1 MNGNLHFVSLLD
13 HFEDTVQIQFYK
25 LPIFCP
31 YEWWFIVAFCTT
43 ITYQFIDKDTEMMT
57 FEANIPNRE
66 ECQTCPLTFA
76 YKEINLL
83 YEVAVMLTSTSDI
96 NDNIEKAMRRLK
108 QHGYLERCALFR
120 KKDEANELEL
130 LASIDLEPYQ
140 KKMAS
145 YRFGEGATGLA
156 AKSREPIVIENIHN
170 NINYLNKM
178 GNISTQMVSYVA
190 VPLLQDEEVIGVISA
205 NLGKNSPLNF
215 DEIVRMLTIVGSLF
229 VGALKVQQK
238 ITKEKESLSEL
249 KTYYQEE
256 MQKDYKFENIIGHS
270 TKMQQVFG
278 MINTVAPTDA
288 TILIRGETGT
298 GKELIA
304 TAVHNLS
311 RRQNGPFIKL
321 NCAAISET
329 LLESE
334 LFGHEK
340 GAFTD
345 AREMRKGRFELADG
359 GTLFLDEIGDITP
372 SLQVKL
378 LRILQ
383 EQEFERVGGNKT
395 IKTNVRLV
403 AATNR
408 NLEEMVRKGEFRED
422 LFYRLNVIPINLP
435 PLRER
440 YEDVKLLIE
449 HYLHRFMKEHRK
461 NMHFT
466 KGAMELLLDYPW
478 PGNIR
483 ELQNTME
490 RIVLI
495 CPDGEIQPEMLSHV
509 LPFNYQKLY
518 MQQPEAPAAMSIPAP
533 EYTAPSIPLPP
544 APGGPVTRKSL
555 QELERESIIQALID
569 SHGIQT
575 KAARTLGMSAR
586 QIGYKIK
593 QYGIEL

>member
-1 MNGNLHFVSLLD
+1 
-13 HFEDTVQIQFYK
+13 
-25 LPIFCP
+25 
-31 YEWWFIVAFCTT
+31 
-43 ITYQFIDKDTEMMT
+43 MMT
-57 FEANIPNRE
+57 YESNIPNRE

-83 YEVAVMLTSTSDI
+83 YEIALLLTSTTDVSEGV
-96 NDNIEKAMRRLK
+96 EKSMRKLK
-108 QHGYLERCALFR
+108 QHGYLERCALF
-120 KKDEANELEL
+120 KKKEDAKELEL
-130 LASIDLEPYQ
+130 LLSIDLEPHQ
-140 KKMAS
+140 KKMAT
-145 YRFGEGATGLA
+145 YLFGEGATGLA
-156 AKSREPIVIENIHN
+156 AASGEPIVIENIHN

-178 GNISTQMVSYVA
+178 GNISTRMVSYVA
-190 VPLLQDEEVIGVISA
+190 VPLFQEEEVFGVISA
-205 NLGKNSPLNF
+205 NIGKGSPLNF
-215 DEIVRMLTIVGSLF
+215 DEIVRMLTIIGTLFMGSL
-229 VGALKVQQK
+229 KVAQT
-238 ITKEKESLSEL
+238 IVKEKESISEL
-249 KTYYQEE
+249 KTYYKEE
-256 MQKDYKFENIIGHS
+256 MQKDYKFENIVGRS
-270 TKMQQVFG
+270 TKMQQVFSL
-278 MINTVAPTDA
+278 INTVAPADA

-304 TAVHNLS
+304 TAIHNLS
-311 RRQNGPFIKL
+311 RRQNGPYIKL

-383 EQEFERVGGNKT
+383 EQEFERVGGTKT

-408 NLEEMVRKGEFRED
+408 NLEDMVRKGEFRED

-440 YEDVKLLIE
+440 YEDVKLLTE

-461 NMHFT
+461 NMHIT
-466 KGAMELLLDYPW
+466 KPAMELLLDYPW

-495 CPDGEIQPEMLSHV
+495 CPDGEVEPEMLAHV
-509 LPFNYQKLY
+509 LPFNFQKLY
-518 MQQPEAPAAMSIPAP
+518 MNTESTPVPQTQPITQAP
-533 EYTAPSIPLPP
+533 
-544 APGGPVTRKSL
+544 PVIHHESTTPMTKKTL
-555 QELERESIIQALID
+555 HELEKESIIQALID

-575 KAARTLGMSAR
+575 KAARLLGMTAR

-593 QYGIEL
+593 QYGIEV

>member
-1 MNGNLHFVSLLD
+1 
-13 HFEDTVQIQFYK
+13 
-25 LPIFCP
+25 
-31 YEWWFIVAFCTT
+31 
-43 ITYQFIDKDTEMMT
+43 MMT
-57 FEANIPNRE
+57 FEPNIPDKE
-66 ECQTCPLTFA
+66 ECYTCPLTFA

-83 YEVAVMLTSTSDI
+83 YEIALLLTGSTNIQES
-96 NDNIEKAMRRLK
+96 IEKSMRRLK
-108 QHGYLERCALFR
+108 QNDYVERCALFVKNED
-120 KKDEANELEL
+120 KKELKL
-130 LASIDLEPYQ
+130 CYSIDLEPHQ
-140 KKMAS
+140 KKMAT
-145 YRFGEGATGLA
+145 YLFGEGATGLA
-156 AKSREPIVIENIHN
+156 AASCEPIVIENIHN

-178 GNISTQMVSYVA
+178 GNITTRMVSYVA
-190 VPLLQDEEVIGVISA
+190 VPILQDEEIFGVMSA
-205 NLGKNSPLNF
+205 NIGKNSPLNF
-215 DEIVRMLTIVGSLF
+215 DEIVRMLTIVGTLF
-229 VGALKVQQK
+229 VGSMKVRQS
-238 ITKEKESLSEL
+238 IEKEQESLTEL
-249 KTYYQEE
+249 KSYYKEE
-256 MQKDYKFENIIGHS
+256 MQKEYKFENIVGKS
-270 TKMQQVFG
+270 TKMQQVFNL
-278 MINTVAPTDA
+278 INTVAPADA
-288 TILIRGETGT
+288 TILVRGETGT

-304 TAVHNLS
+304 TAIHNLS
-311 RRQNGPFIKL
+311 RRKNGPFIKL

-408 NLEEMVRKGEFRED
+408 NLEEMVHKGEFRED

-490 RIVLI
+490 RMVLI
-495 CPDGEIQPEMLSHV
+495 CPDGEIEPQMLSHV

-518 MQQPEAPAAMSIPAP
+518 MNAESAPISQTIPSPQPIVHHE
-533 EYTAPSIPLPP
+533 PSTPITKKTLH
-544 APGGPVTRKSL
+544 
-555 QELERESIIQALID
+555 ELERESIVQALID

-575 KAARTLGMSAR
+575 KAARLLGMTAR

-593 QYGIEL
+593 QYGIEI

>member
-1 MNGNLHFVSLLD
+1 
-13 HFEDTVQIQFYK
+13 
-25 LPIFCP
+25 
-31 YEWWFIVAFCTT
+31 
-43 ITYQFIDKDTEMMT
+43 MMT
-57 FEANIPNRE
+57 YDANIPNRE

-83 YEVAVMLTSTSDI
+83 YEIAVILTNTIDMMDS
-96 NDNIEKAMRRLK
+96 IEKSMRRLK

-120 KKDEANELEL
+120 KKEDSDDLEL
-130 LASIDLEPYQ
+130 QISIDLEPYQ
-140 KKMAS
+140 KKMAT

-178 GNISTQMVSYVA
+178 GNISTKMISYVA
-190 VPLLQDEEVIGVISA
+190 VPLFQDEEVIGVISA
-205 NLGKNSPLNF
+205 NLGKDSPLNF
-215 DEIVRMLTIVGSLF
+215 DEIVRMLTIVGTLF
-229 VGALKVQQK
+229 VGSLKVQQT
-238 ITKEKESLSEL
+238 IVKEKESINEL
-249 KTYYQEE
+249 KAYYKEE
-256 MQKDYKFENIIGHS
+256 LQKEYKFENIIGKS
-270 TKMQQVFG
+270 TKMQQLFG

-395 IKTNVRLV
+395 IRTNVRLV

-408 NLEEMVRKGEFRED
+408 NLEDMVRKGEFRED
-422 LFYRLNVIPINLP
+422 LYYRLNVIPINLP

-449 HYLHRFMKEHRK
+449 YYLHRFMKEHRK
-461 NMHFT
+461 NMYFT

-483 ELQNTME
+483 ELQNMME

-495 CPDGEIQPEMLSHV
+495 CPDGEIQPQMLSHV

-518 MQQPEAPAAMSIPAP
+518 MNTEPSSMPQSSVVQPTPPNIQQESSSPM
-533 EYTAPSIPLPP
+533 TKKTLHD
-544 APGGPVTRKSL
+544 
-555 QELERESIIQALID
+555 LEKESIVQALMD

-575 KAARTLGMSAR
+575 KAARLLGMSAR

-593 QYGIEL
+593 QYGIEI

>member
-1 MNGNLHFVSLLD
+1 
-13 HFEDTVQIQFYK
+13 
-25 LPIFCP
+25 
-31 YEWWFIVAFCTT
+31 
-43 ITYQFIDKDTEMMT
+43 MMT
-57 FEANIPNRE
+57 FETNIPNRE
-66 ECQTCPLTFA
+66 ECQTCSLTFA

-83 YEVAVMLTSTSDI
+83 YDIAVMLTSTTDI
-96 NDNIEKAMRRLK
+96 LESVEKAMRRLK

-120 KKDEANELEL
+120 KKEDVDELEL
-130 LASIDLEPYQ
+130 LNSIDLEPYQ
-140 KKMAS
+140 KKMAT

-190 VPLLQDEEVIGVISA
+190 VPLLQDDEVIGVISA
-205 NLGKNSPLNF
+205 NIGKGSPLNF

-229 VGALKVQQK
+229 VGALKVQQS

-249 KTYYQEE
+249 KTYYKEE
-256 MQKDYKFENIIGHS
+256 MQKDYKFENIVGRS
-270 TKMQQVFG
+270 TRMQQVFG

-495 CPDGEIQPEMLSHV
+495 CPDGDIQPEMLSHV

-518 MQQPEAPAAMSIPAP
+518 MQSESAPMATPTPMQPISQPIPQH
-533 EYTAPSIPLPP
+533 ETHLS
-544 APGGPVTRKSL
+544 GPMTKKTL
-555 QELERESIIQALID
+555 QELERDSIVQALTD

-575 KAARTLGMSAR
+575 KAARALGMSAR

-593 QYGIEL
+593 QYGIEV

>member
-1 MNGNLHFVSLLD
+1 
-13 HFEDTVQIQFYK
+13 
-25 LPIFCP
+25 
-31 YEWWFIVAFCTT
+31 
-43 ITYQFIDKDTEMMT
+43 MMT

-66 ECQTCPLTFA
+66 ECHTCSLTFA

-83 YEVAVMLTSTSDI
+83 YEVAVILTSTVDI
-96 NDNIEKAMRRLK
+96 HESIEKAMRRLK

-120 KKDEANELEL
+120 KKEDANELEL

-140 KKMAS
+140 KKVAT

-205 NLGKNSPLNF
+205 NIGKNSPLNF

-229 VGALKVQQK
+229 VGALKVQQT

-249 KTYYQEE
+249 KTYYKEE
-256 MQKDYKFENIIGHS
+256 TQKDYKFENIVGRS
-270 TKMQQVFG
+270 TRMQQVFG

-311 RRQNGPFIKL
+311 KRQNGPLIKL

-372 SLQVKL
+372 ALQVKL

-383 EQEFERVGGNKT
+383 EQEFERVGGTKT

-449 HYLHRFMKEHRK
+449 HYLGRFMKEHRK
-461 NMHFT
+461 NMHIS
-466 KGAMELLLDYPW
+466 KPAMELLLDYPW

-495 CPDGEIQPEMLSHV
+495 CPDGEIQPEMLAHV

-518 MQQPEAPAAMSIPAP
+518 MQNEPTPSAAPMQSNPTYNVTEAS
-533 EYTAPSIPLPP
+533 SN
-544 APGGPVTRKSL
+544 GPITKKTL
-555 QELERESIIQALID
+555 HELERESIVQALID

-575 KAARTLGMSAR
+575 KAARALGMTAR

>member
-1 MNGNLHFVSLLD
+1 MMNYD
-13 HFEDTVQIQFYK
+13 AK
-25 LPIFCP
+25 
-31 YEWWFIVAFCTT
+31 
-43 ITYQFIDKDTEMMT
+43 
-57 FEANIPNRE
+57 IPDRE
-66 ECQTCPLTFA
+66 ECRTCPLTFA

-83 YEVAVMLTSTSDI
+83 YEIAVALTSTTDI
-96 NDNIEKAMRRLK
+96 HESVEKSMRRLK

-120 KKDEANELEL
+120 KKEDVDELEL
-130 LASIDLEPYQ
+130 LISIDLEPYQ
-140 KKMAS
+140 KKMAT

-156 AKSREPIVIENIHN
+156 AASREPIVIENIHN

-178 GNISTQMVSYVA
+178 GNIKAQMVSYVA

-229 VGALKVQQK
+229 VGSLKAQQT
-238 ITKEKESLSEL
+238 ITREKESLTEL

-256 MQKDYKFENIIGHS
+256 MQKEYKFENIVGRS
-270 TKMQQVFG
+270 TRMQQVFS

-304 TAVHNLS
+304 TAIHNLS
-311 RRQNGPFIKL
+311 RRKNGPFIKL

-383 EQEFERVGGNKT
+383 EQEFERVGGTKT
-395 IKTNVRLV
+395 VKTNVRLV

-408 NLEEMVRKGEFRED
+408 NLEEMARKGEFRED

-518 MQQPEAPAAMSIPAP
+518 MQSEPAPVQTMPLAIPSAPPLKEAPS
-533 EYTAPSIPLPP
+533 S
-544 APGGPVTRKSL
+544 GPMTKKTL
-555 QELERESIIQALID
+555 QELEREAIIQALID

-575 KAARTLGMSAR
+575 KAARALGMTAR

>member
-1 MNGNLHFVSLLD
+1 
-13 HFEDTVQIQFYK
+13 
-25 LPIFCP
+25 
-31 YEWWFIVAFCTT
+31 
-43 ITYQFIDKDTEMMT
+43 MMT
-57 FEANIPNRE
+57 YDANIPDRE
-66 ECQTCPLTFA
+66 ECRTCALTFA

-83 YEVAVMLTSTSDI
+83 YEVAVMLTSTTEITMS
-96 NDNIEKAMRRLK
+96 IEKAMRRLK

-120 KKDEANELEL
+120 KKEDVEELEL

-140 KKMAS
+140 KKVAT

-190 VPLLQDEEVIGVISA
+190 VPLFQDDEVIGVISA
-205 NLGKNSPLNF
+205 NIGKNSPLNF

-229 VGALKVQQK
+229 VGSLKAQQT
-238 ITKEKESLSEL
+238 ITKEKESLTEL
-249 KTYYQEE
+249 KTYYKEE
-256 MQKDYKFENIIGHS
+256 MQKDYKFENIVGRS
-270 TKMQQVFG
+270 TRMQQVFG

-461 NMHFT
+461 NMHIA
-466 KGAMELLLDYPW
+466 KPAMELLLDYPW

-518 MQQPEAPAAMSIPAP
+518 MQTESSLQTQPMPTAITPSAIPTSIPS
-533 EYTAPSIPLPP
+533 TA
-544 APGGPVTRKSL
+544 GPVTRKSL
-555 QELERESIIQALID
+555 QELEKESIIQALID

-575 KAARTLGMSAR
+575 KAARALGMSAR
-586 QIGYKIK
+586 QIGYKIR
-593 QYGIEL
+593 QYEINL

>member
-1 MNGNLHFVSLLD
+1 MYN
-13 HFEDTVQIQFYK
+13 QI
-25 LPIFCP
+25 
-31 YEWWFIVAFCTT
+31 
-43 ITYQFIDKDTEMMT
+43 
-57 FEANIPNRE
+57 NIPNNE
-66 ECQTCPLTFA
+66 DCQTCALTFA
-76 YKEINLL
+76 YNEISIL
-83 YEVAVMLTSTSDI
+83 YDIAVMLSSSTDVNES
-96 NDNIEKAMRRLK
+96 IEKGMRLLK
-108 QHGYLERCALFR
+108 RNSYLERCSLFLLS
-120 KKDEANELEL
+120 DDGSSVELHS
-130 LASIDLEPYQ
+130 SIDITPQ
-140 KKMAS
+140 QRKMAV
-145 YRFGEGATGLA
+145 YKLGEGATGLA
-156 AKSREPIVIENIHN
+156 AQSAEPVVIENIHN

-178 GNISTQMVSYVA
+178 GIVDTKSISYVA
-190 VPLLQDEEVIGVISA
+190 VPIMQDEALFGVISA
-205 NLGKNSPLNF
+205 NINKSTVLGF
-215 DEIVRMLTIVGSLF
+215 DDIVRMLTIVGTLF
-229 VGALKVQQK
+229 CGTLAIQKRFVQ
-238 ITKEKESLSEL
+238 EKENLTDL
-249 KTYYQEE
+249 KTYYKEQALSE
-256 MQKDYKFENIIGHS
+256 YKFENIVGNS
-270 TKMQQVFG
+270 TKMQHIFSLLE
-278 MINTVAPTDA
+278 TVAPSDA
-288 TILIRGETGT
+288 TILVRGETGT

-311 RRQNGPFIKL
+311 KRKNGPYIKL

-345 AREMRKGRFELADG
+345 AKEMRKGRFELADG

-383 EQEFERVGGNKT
+383 EQEFERVGGTKT

-408 NLEEMVRKGEFRED
+408 NLESMVAKGEFRED
-422 LFYRLNVIPINLP
+422 LFYRLNVIPVNLP

-449 HYLHRFMKEHRK
+449 HYLHKFMKEHRK
-461 NMHFT
+461 NMSFS
-466 KGAMELLLDYPW
+466 KQALEILLDYPW

-495 CPDGEIQPEMLSHV
+495 CPEGVIMPEMLNHV

-518 MQQPEAPAAMSIPAP
+518 MQPEAETPAP
-533 EYTAPSIPLPP
+533 APTVHEEKPVEHH
-544 APGGPVTRKSL
+544 AVEVTKPVTVTKVNL
-555 QELERESIIQALID
+555 QEMEKEAILQALID
-569 SHGIQT
+569 NRGIQT
-575 KAARTLGMSAR
+575 KAATQLGMTAR

-593 QYGIEL
+593 KYGIDL

>member
-1 MNGNLHFVSLLD
+1 MR
-13 HFEDTVQIQFYK
+13 
-25 LPIFCP
+25 
-31 YEWWFIVAFCTT
+31 
-43 ITYQFIDKDTEMMT
+43 
-57 FEANIPNRE
+57 FEANIPDRE
-66 ECQTCPLTFA
+66 ECHTCPLTFA

-83 YEVAVMLTSTSDI
+83 YDIALMLTSTTDI
-96 NDNIEKAMRRLK
+96 VENIEKSMRKLK
-108 QHGYLERCALFR
+108 QNGYVERCALFR
-120 KKDEANELEL
+120 KKEDIEELEL
-130 LASIDLEPYQ
+130 QSSIDLEPFQ
-140 KKMAS
+140 KKMAT

-178 GNISTQMVSYVA
+178 GSISTQMVSYVA

-205 NLGKNSPLNF
+205 NIGKNSPLDF

-229 VGALKVQQK
+229 VGALKVQQTF
-238 ITKEKESLSEL
+238 TKEKESLSEL
-249 KTYYQEE
+249 KTYYKEE
-256 MQKDYKFENIIGHS
+256 TQKDYKFENIVGRS
-270 TKMQQVFG
+270 TRMQQVFS

-311 RRQNGPFIKL
+311 KRQNGPLIKL

-372 SLQVKL
+372 ALQVKL

-383 EQEFERVGGNKT
+383 EQEFERVGGTKT

-449 HYLHRFMKEHRK
+449 HYLHKFMKEHRK
-461 NMHFT
+461 NMHIS
-466 KGAMELLLDYPW
+466 KPAMELLLDYPW

-490 RIVLI
+490 RLVLI
-495 CPDGEIQPEMLSHV
+495 CPDGEVMPEMLAHV

-518 MQQPEAPAAMSIPAP
+518 MQNERTPPPMTYGTPTPAP
-533 EYTAPSIPLPP
+533 MPEVHHTEPHAT
-544 APGGPVTRKSL
+544 GPMTKKTL
-555 QELERESIIQALID
+555 QDLEKESIIQALID
-569 SHGIQT
+569 SHGVQT
-575 KAARTLGMSAR
+575 KAARALGMTAR

-593 QYGIEL
+593 QYGIDL

>member
-1 MNGNLHFVSLLD
+1 MNYD
-13 HFEDTVQIQFYK
+13 AK
-25 LPIFCP
+25 
-31 YEWWFIVAFCTT
+31 
-43 ITYQFIDKDTEMMT
+43 
-57 FEANIPNRE
+57 IPDRE
-66 ECQTCPLTFA
+66 ECRTCPLTFA

-83 YEVAVMLTSTSDI
+83 YDIAVALTGTLDVHES
-96 NDNIEKAMRRLK
+96 IEKSMRRLK

-120 KKDEANELEL
+120 KKEDADELEL
-130 LASIDLEPYQ
+130 LVSIDLEPYQ
-140 KKMAS
+140 KKMAT

-156 AKSREPIVIENIHN
+156 AASREPIVIENIHN

-178 GNISTQMVSYVA
+178 GNIQAQMVSYVA
-190 VPLLQDEEVIGVISA
+190 VPLLKEEEVIGVISA
-205 NLGKNSPLNF
+205 NLGKNTPLNF

-229 VGALKVQQK
+229 VGALKVQQA
-238 ITKEKESLSEL
+238 ITQEKESLSDL
-249 KTYYQEE
+249 KTYYKEE
-256 MQKDYKFENIIGHS
+256 MQKEYKFENIVGRS
-270 TKMQQVFG
+270 SRMQQVFS

-304 TAVHNLS
+304 TAIHNLS
-311 RRQNGPFIKL
+311 RRKNGPFIKL

-383 EQEFERVGGNKT
+383 EQEFERVGGTKT

-466 KGAMELLLDYPW
+466 KGALELLLDYPW

-509 LPFNYQKLY
+509 LPFNYQRLY
-518 MQQPEAPAAMSIPAP
+518 MQPSYDAPAPRNIPDAP
-533 EYTAPSIPLPP
+533 QPAAPSS
-544 APGGPVTRKSL
+544 GGPITKKSL
-555 QELERESIIQALID
+555 QELERDAIIQALID

-575 KAARTLGMSAR
+575 KAARALGMTAR